1 MLRTTRAVAV
11 KWLAASLLLAIAPLA
26 HGTPCPVSV
35 GEVSSQVHRPH
46 VDLPLALRSEL
57 RQALDDMPMPQP
69 RDPLI
74 LSASLLRM
82 DTERNAQRTLTTCV
96 VAASVRQA
104 KSGNLLATLK
114 GRVRVE
120 EQGVPVASTER
131 LAMRSAVRSAI
142 KRLPQLVQ

>member
-1 MLRTTRAVAV
+1 
-11 KWLAASLLLAIAPLA
+11 
-26 HGTPCPVSV
+26 
-35 GEVSSQVHRPH
+35 
-46 VDLPLALRSEL
+46 
-57 RQALDDMPMPQP
+57 MPQP